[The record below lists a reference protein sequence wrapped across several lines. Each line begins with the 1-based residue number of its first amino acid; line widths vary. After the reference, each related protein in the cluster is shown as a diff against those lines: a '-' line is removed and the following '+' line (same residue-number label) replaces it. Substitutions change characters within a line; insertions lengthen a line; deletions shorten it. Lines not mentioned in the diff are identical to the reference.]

1 MNNVTEV
8 EREFLRVIHTMSR
21 KQLEELLARLE
32 LLEKEYNKP

>member
-1 MNNVTEV
+1 MNNDAEV
-8 EREFLRVIHTMSR
+8 KREFMRVIHTMSR